1 VHELSICQALLN
13 QVAEIAA
20 AQGADRVSRITIEV
34 GPLAGVEPALLVN
47 AFAIARA
54 GSCAA
59 GATLLFEATAVEIAC
74 LCCGTHSRPPP
85 NRLVCTGCGGFR
97 TRVVAGEELRLRRV
111 ELQVP
116 PQASAA

>member
-1 VHELSICQALLN
+1 VHELSVCQALLN

-20 AQGADRVSRITIEV
+20 ARGAARVTGITIEV
-34 GPLAGVEPALLVN
+34 GPLAGVDPALLGN

-59 GATLLFEATAVEIAC
+59 GAALLIEAAAVEIAC
-74 LCCGTHSRPPP
+74 LSCGAHSRPAP
-85 NRLVCTGCGGFR
+85 NRLVCAGCGGFR

-111 ELQVP
+111 ELQMSP
-116 PQASAA
+116 LASAA

>member
-1 VHELSICQALLN
+1 VHELSVCQALLH

-20 AQGADRVSRITIEV
+20 ARGADRVTRITIEV
-34 GPLAGVEPALLVN
+34 GPLAGVDPALLVS

-59 GATLLFEATAVEIAC
+59 GATLLFEATAVEITC
-74 LCCGTHSRPPP
+74 LSCGRHSRPRP
-85 NRLVCTGCGGFR
+85 NRLVCSSCGGFR

-111 ELQVP
+111 ELHVP